1 LRRIRLPP
9 EIVLPLRNLL
19 QFVKQEDAFALGFA
33 DWLHDPDT
41 ALLLEFFNEERV
53 VSGQAVGCR
62 VKSITKINFQII
74 PLNLRLCVVELALF
88 FVLFLLSL
96 QVFDH

>member
-1 LRRIRLPP
+1 MRRIRLPP

-19 QFVKQEDAFALGFA
+19 QFVKQEDAFALGFT

-41 ALLLEFFNEERV
+41 ALLLEFFNEKRV
-53 VSGQAVGCR
+53 VSGQAVGRR
-62 VKSITKINFQII
+62 VKSIS
-74 PLNLRLCVVELALF
+74 LCVVELALF